1 LASTSNRVARLGGRK
16 NGLRRRCDHNTGF
29 PAVSEGRVV
38 RPAIR
43 KVLSTGN
50 LVVRNQT
57 SEQMLSLGDKSRMPF
72 DVTVIHVDIKTNDLL
87 GRRAI
92 VSGAARGIGL
102 AIATRLVEGGARVAV
117 ADVDAD
123 GANEAAA
130 QLGNGSIG
138 VSCDV
143 RSMADVNAAV
153 ATTVEAFGGLDLLI
167 NNAGIEIAKPITEL
181 TEDDFGRILDIN
193 VMGTFRF
200 TKAAIPALAAAAPSA
215 IVNLSSVAG
224 TGGGPLL
231 SAYCASKGA
240 VIRFTES
247 AAIELRQAGIRVNA
261 VCPGLIQ
268 TEMAE
273 RLAAPI
279 EAIAPIEFDEL
290 INLKQGRFGTPE
302 EVAEMVAFLASDD
315 ARFVSGAH
323 YLVDGG
329 LTANLF

>member
-1 LASTSNRVARLGGRK
+1 
-16 NGLRRRCDHNTGF
+16 
-29 PAVSEGRVV
+29 
-38 RPAIR
+38 
-43 KVLSTGN
+43 
-50 LVVRNQT
+50 
-57 SEQMLSLGDKSRMPF
+57 M
-72 DVTVIHVDIKTNDLL
+72 NDLF

-117 ADVDAD
+117 ADIDAD
-123 GANEAAA
+123 GANTAAG
-130 QLGNGSIG
+130 QLGNGNIG
-138 VSCDV
+138 VACDV

-153 ATTVEAFGGLDLLI
+153 AATVEAFEGLDLLV

-181 TEDDFGRILDIN
+181 TDDEFSRLLDIN
-193 VMGTFRF
+193 VTGTFRF
-200 TKAAIPALAAAAPSA
+200 TKAAVPALAAAGGGA

-224 TGGGPLL
+224 TAGSPLL
-231 SAYCASKGA
+231 SAYCASKAA

-268 TEMAE
+268 TDMAD

-279 EAIAPIEFDEL
+279 EAIAPIAFDEL
-290 INLKQGRFGTPE
+290 INLKQGRFGTPS
-302 EVAEMVAFLASDD
+302 EVAETVAFLASDG
-315 ARFVSGAH
+315 ARFVTGAH

>member
-1 LASTSNRVARLGGRK
+1 MK
-16 NGLRRRCDHNTGF
+16 
-29 PAVSEGRVV
+29 
-38 RPAIR
+38 
-43 KVLSTGN
+43 
-50 LVVRNQT
+50 
-57 SEQMLSLGDKSRMPF
+57 M
-72 DVTVIHVDIKTNDLL
+72 NDLF

-102 AIATRLVEGGARVAV
+102 AIARRLVEGGARVAV
-117 ADVDAD
+117 ADMDAD
-123 GANEAAA
+123 GAKAAA
-130 QLGNGSIG
+130 SQLGNGSIG

-143 RSMADVNAAV
+143 RSTADVNAAV
-153 ATTVEAFGGLDLLI
+153 AATVEAFGGLDLLV

-181 TEDDFGRILDIN
+181 TDEEFSRVLDIN
-193 VMGTFRF
+193 VTGTFRF
-200 TKAAIPALAAAAPSA
+200 TRAAVPALAASGGGA

-224 TGGGPLL
+224 TAGGPLL
-231 SAYCASKGA
+231 SAYCASKAA

-268 TEMAE
+268 TEMAD

-279 EAIAPIEFDEL
+279 EAISPIPFDEW
-290 INLKQGRFGTPE
+290 IELKQGRFGTPE
-302 EVAEMVAFLASDD
+302 EVAEQVAFLASDD
-315 ARFVSGAH
+315 ARFVTSAH

>member
-1 LASTSNRVARLGGRK
+1 
-16 NGLRRRCDHNTGF
+16 
-29 PAVSEGRVV
+29 
-38 RPAIR
+38 
-43 KVLSTGN
+43 
-50 LVVRNQT
+50 
-57 SEQMLSLGDKSRMPF
+57 M
-72 DVTVIHVDIKTNDLL
+72 NDLF

-117 ADVDAD
+117 ADIDAD
-123 GANEAAA
+123 GANTAAG
-130 QLGNGSIG
+130 QLGNGNIG
-138 VSCDV
+138 VACDV
-143 RSMADVNAAV
+143 RSMADANAAV
-153 ATTVEAFGGLDLLI
+153 AATVEAFGGLDLLV

-181 TEDDFGRILDIN
+181 TDDEFSRLLDIN
-193 VMGTFRF
+193 VTGTFRF
-200 TKAAIPALAAAAPSA
+200 TKAAVPALAAAGGGA

-224 TGGGPLL
+224 TAGGPLL
-231 SAYCASKGA
+231 SAYCASKAA

-268 TEMAE
+268 TDMAD

-279 EAIAPIEFDEL
+279 EAIAPIAFDEL
-290 INLKQGRFGTPE
+290 INLKQGRFGTPA
-302 EVAEMVAFLASDD
+302 EVAETVAFLASDG
-315 ARFVSGAH
+315 ARFVTGAH

>member
-1 LASTSNRVARLGGRK
+1 
-16 NGLRRRCDHNTGF
+16 
-29 PAVSEGRVV
+29 
-38 RPAIR
+38 
-43 KVLSTGN
+43 
-50 LVVRNQT
+50 
-57 SEQMLSLGDKSRMPF
+57 M
-72 DVTVIHVDIKTNDLL
+72 NDLL

-102 AIATRLVEGGARVAV
+102 AIARRLVEGGARVAV
-117 ADVDAD
+117 ADLDAD
-123 GANEAAA
+123 GAHYAAA
-130 QLGNGSIG
+130 ELGNGSIG
-138 VSCDV
+138 LHCDV

-153 ATTVEAFGGLDLLI
+153 KATVAAFGGLDLLV

-181 TEDDFGRILDIN
+181 TEDEFNRVLDIN

-200 TKAAIPALAAAAPSA
+200 TKAAVPPLAAAEGSA

-224 TGGGPLL
+224 TAGGPLL
-231 SAYCASKGA
+231 SAYCASKAA

-261 VCPGLIQ
+261 VCPGLIK
-268 TEMAE
+268 TEMGE

-279 EAIAPIEFDEL
+279 EAIIPISYDEF

-302 EVAEMVAFLASDD
+302 EVAETVAFLASDD
-315 ARFVSGAH
+315 ARFVTGAH

-329 LTANLF
+329 MTANLF

>member
-1 LASTSNRVARLGGRK
+1 
-16 NGLRRRCDHNTGF
+16 
-29 PAVSEGRVV
+29 
-38 RPAIR
+38 
-43 KVLSTGN
+43 
-50 LVVRNQT
+50 
-57 SEQMLSLGDKSRMPF
+57 M
-72 DVTVIHVDIKTNDLL
+72 NDLL

-102 AIATRLVEGGARVAV
+102 AIARRLVEGGARVAL
-117 ADVDAD
+117 ADIDAD

-130 QLGNGSIG
+130 ALGNGSIG
-138 VSCDV
+138 VRCDV
-143 RSMADVNAAV
+143 RSMEDVTAAV
-153 ATTVEAFGGLDLLI
+153 ATAVETFGGLDLLV

-181 TEDDFGRILDIN
+181 TDDEFGRVLDIN

-200 TKAAIPALAAAAPSA
+200 TKAAVPALAAAAGSA

-224 TGGGPLL
+224 TAGGPLL

-247 AAIELRQAGIRVNA
+247 AAVELRQAGIRVNA

-268 TEMAE
+268 TEMAD

-279 EAIAPIEFDEL
+279 EAIAPIQFDEL
-290 INLKQGRFGTPE
+290 VNLKQGRFGTPE
-302 EVAEMVAFLASDD
+302 EVAETVAFLASDD
-315 ARFVSGAH
+315 ARFVTGAH

-329 LTANLF
+329 MTASLF

>member
-1 LASTSNRVARLGGRK
+1 M
-16 NGLRRRCDHNTGF
+16 
-29 PAVSEGRVV
+29 E
-38 RPAIR
+38 
-43 KVLSTGN
+43 
-50 LVVRNQT
+50 
-57 SEQMLSLGDKSRMPF
+57 M
-72 DVTVIHVDIKTNDLL
+72 NDLL

-92 VSGAARGIGL
+92 VSGAGRGIGL
-102 AIATRLVEGGARVAV
+102 AIARRLVEGGARVAV
-117 ADVDAD
+117 ADVDAG
-123 GANEAAA
+123 GANEAAVA
-130 QLGNGSIG
+130 LGNGSIG

-153 ATTVEAFGGLDLLI
+153 ATTVEAFGGLDLLV
-167 NNAGIEIAKPITEL
+167 NNAGIEIAKQITEL
-181 TEDDFGRILDIN
+181 TEDDFSRVLDIN

-200 TKAAIPALAAAAPSA
+200 TKAAVPALAAAEGSA

-224 TGGGPLL
+224 TAGGPLL

-247 AAIELRQAGIRVNA
+247 AAIERRQAGIRVNA

-268 TEMAE
+268 TEMAD

-279 EAIAPIEFDEL
+279 EAIAPIPFDEL

-302 EVAEMVAFLASDD
+302 EVAETVAFLASDD
-315 ARFVSGAH
+315 AHFVTGAH

-329 LTANLF
+329 LTASLF

>member
-1 LASTSNRVARLGGRK
+1 MTRLTAS
-16 NGLRRRCDHNTGF
+16 
-29 PAVSEGRVV
+29 E
-38 RPAIR
+38 
-43 KVLSTGN
+43 
-50 LVVRNQT
+50 
-57 SEQMLSLGDKSRMPF
+57 
-72 DVTVIHVDIKTNDLL
+72 VIEMNDLL

-102 AIATRLVEGGARVAV
+102 AIARRLIEGGARVAI
-117 ADVDAD
+117 ADIDAG
-123 GANEAAA
+123 GANDAAA
-130 QLGNGSIG
+130 QLGKGSIG
-138 VSCDV
+138 VRCDV
-143 RSMADVNAAV
+143 RSMADVSAAV
-153 ATTVEAFGGLDLLI
+153 AATVEAFGGLDLLV

-181 TEDDFGRILDIN
+181 TEDEFSRVLDIN
-193 VMGTFRF
+193 VTGTFRF
-200 TKAAIPALAAAAPSA
+200 TKAAIPALAEAEGSA

-224 TGGGPLL
+224 TGGGALL

-247 AAIELRQAGIRVNA
+247 AAIELRRAGIRVNA

-268 TEMAE
+268 TEMAD

-279 EAIAPIEFDEL
+279 EAIAPISFDE
-290 INLKQGRFGTPE
+290 IVNLKQGRFGTPE

-315 ARFVSGAH
+315 ARFVTGAH

>member
-1 LASTSNRVARLGGRK
+1 
-16 NGLRRRCDHNTGF
+16 
-29 PAVSEGRVV
+29 
-38 RPAIR
+38 
-43 KVLSTGN
+43 
-50 LVVRNQT
+50 
-57 SEQMLSLGDKSRMPF
+57 
-72 DVTVIHVDIKTNDLL
+72 
-87 GRRAI
+87 

-102 AIATRLVEGGARVAV
+102 AIATRLVEGGASVAV
-117 ADVDAD
+117 ADVDAA
-123 GANEAAA
+123 GAHEAAA

-181 TEDDFGRILDIN
+181 TEDDFGRVLDIN

-315 ARFVSGAH
+315 ARFVTGAH

-329 LTANLF
+329 LTASLF

>member
-1 LASTSNRVARLGGRK
+1 V
-16 NGLRRRCDHNTGF
+16 
-29 PAVSEGRVV
+29 
-38 RPAIR
+38 
-43 KVLSTGN
+43 
-50 LVVRNQT
+50 
-57 SEQMLSLGDKSRMPF
+57 
-72 DVTVIHVDIKTNDLL
+72 NDLL

-102 AIATRLVEGGARVAV
+102 AIARRLVEGGARVAV
-117 ADVDAD
+117 ADIDAG
-123 GANEAAA
+123 GADEAAA

-153 ATTVEAFGGLDLLI
+153 ATTVEAFGGLDLLV
-167 NNAGIEIAKPITEL
+167 NNAGIEIAKQITEL
-181 TEDDFGRILDIN
+181 TEDDFSRVLDIN

-200 TKAAIPALAAAAPSA
+200 TKAAVPALAAAEGSA

-224 TGGGPLL
+224 TAGGPLL

-268 TEMAE
+268 TEMAD

-279 EAIAPIEFDEL
+279 EAIAPIPFDEL

-302 EVAEMVAFLASDD
+302 EVAETVAFLASED
-315 ARFVSGAH
+315 AHFVTGAH